1 MLEQILLEKSKLVKL
16 QPIWA
21 GRAQGMSPFMGISS
35 ATFTYVRRVVVL
47 MYFISKVRFDGFDT
61 RI

>member
-1 MLEQILLEKSKLVKL
+1 
-16 QPIWA
+16 
-21 GRAQGMSPFMGISS
+21 MSPFMDISS